1 MLTCVTRAL
10 QARRWRRPPPGAS
23 AATARFR
30 IGARPPNLFIGEVF
44 TARGAVKADALFQ
57 PDTQRREGQIAQ
69 QAGAFE
75 AREEVDELAA
85 SLQIFFI
92 APSEFWLRRWWA
104 VAARHERDRF
114 R

>member
-69 QAGAFE
+69 QAGALW
-75 AREEVDELAA
+75 ALDEVDKLAA
-85 SLQIFFI
+85 GLQILMI
-92 APSEFWLRRWWA
+92 APGQFGL
-104 VAARHERDRF
+104 
-114 R
+114 